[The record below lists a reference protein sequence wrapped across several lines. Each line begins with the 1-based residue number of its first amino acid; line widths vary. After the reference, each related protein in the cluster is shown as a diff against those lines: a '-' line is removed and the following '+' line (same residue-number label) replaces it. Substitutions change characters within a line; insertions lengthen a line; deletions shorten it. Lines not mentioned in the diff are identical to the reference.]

1 LIVNV
6 INPKI
11 KRVEINKVLYLF
23 KYIILNKYTMNNM
36 KLKFEELNIMEENF
50 FSQNKVTIS
59 VQQRNGRKNIT
70 TISGMAE
77 DLDLKKI
84 LSYVKK
90 TYNCNGSIV
99 KNDKLGEVIILSG
112 DQKDNMYNFLINE
125 EINKKDEII
134 IKGV

>member
-1 LIVNV
+1 
-6 INPKI
+6 
-11 KRVEINKVLYLF
+11 
-23 KYIILNKYTMNNM
+23 MNNM
-36 KLKFEELNIMEENF
+36 KLNFEELNILDENL

-70 TISGMAE
+70 SISGMAE

-112 DQKDNMYNFLINE
+112 NQKDNMYNFLINE

>member
-1 LIVNV
+1 M
-6 INPKI
+6 
-11 KRVEINKVLYLF
+11 
-23 KYIILNKYTMNNM
+23 LNKYIMSNFQ
-36 KLKFEELNIMEENF
+36 LRFDELNTLEDNF

-84 LSYVKK
+84 LSHVKK

-99 KNDKLGEVIILSG
+99 KNEKFGEIIILSG
-112 DQKDNMYNFLINE
+112 DQKDNIYNFLINE
-125 EINKKDEII
+125 EINKKDEIVV
-134 IKGV
+134 KGV

>member
-1 LIVNV
+1 
-6 INPKI
+6 
-11 KRVEINKVLYLF
+11 
-23 KYIILNKYTMNNM
+23 MNNM

>member
-1 LIVNV
+1 
-6 INPKI
+6 
-11 KRVEINKVLYLF
+11 
-23 KYIILNKYTMNNM
+23 MNNM
-36 KLKFEELNIMEENF
+36 KLNFEELNILEENL

-70 TISGMAE
+70 SISGMAE

-112 DQKDNMYNFLINE
+112 NQKDNIYNFLINE

>member
-1 LIVNV
+1 
-6 INPKI
+6 
-11 KRVEINKVLYLF
+11 
-23 KYIILNKYTMNNM
+23 MNNM
-36 KLKFEELNIMEENF
+36 KLNFEELNILEENL

-70 TISGMAE
+70 SISGMAE

-112 DQKDNMYNFLINE
+112 NQKDNMYNFLINE

>member
-1 LIVNV
+1 MN
-6 INPKI
+6 
-11 KRVEINKVLYLF
+11 
-23 KYIILNKYTMNNM
+23 LNFN
-36 KLKFEELNIMEENF
+36 ELNTLENNL

-59 VQQRNGRKNIT
+59 VQQRNGRKSIT
-70 TISGMAE
+70 SISGMAE

-99 KNDKLGEVIILSG
+99 KNDKLGLIIILSG
-112 DQKDNMYNFLINE
+112 DQKDNMYNFLIDE

-134 IKGV
+134 LKGV

>member
-1 LIVNV
+1 
-6 INPKI
+6 
-11 KRVEINKVLYLF
+11 
-23 KYIILNKYTMNNM
+23 MNFNYN
-36 KLKFEELNIMEENF
+36 ELNTLENNL

-59 VQQRNGRKNIT
+59 VQQRNGRKSIT
-70 TISGMAE
+70 SISGMAE

-99 KNDKLGEVIILSG
+99 KNDKLGLIITLSG
-112 DQKDNMYNFLINE
+112 DQKDNMYNFLIDE

-134 IKGV
+134 LKGV

>member
-1 LIVNV
+1 MN
-6 INPKI
+6 
-11 KRVEINKVLYLF
+11 
-23 KYIILNKYTMNNM
+23 LNFN
-36 KLKFEELNIMEENF
+36 ELNTLENNL

-59 VQQRNGRKNIT
+59 VQQRNGRKSIT
-70 TISGMAE
+70 SISGMAE

-112 DQKDNMYNFLINE
+112 NQKDNIYNFLINE